1 MSKTYATYGSPLR
14 GLLFALVAVLLVP
27 SMAQAARIKDVAR
40 WEGVGGIQ
48 LQGTG
53 LVVGLQG
60 TGDGGKAATELLR
73 QVIRANTLDI
83 PERSIKAKN
92 VAVVMVQATLP
103 PFVREDA
110 AIDVTVASIGDARW
124 RQGGQLVITP
134 MRDPQNRWTWVT
146 AQGPLMLGGF
156 GASAGGASSRKN
168 STNVGRVPSG
178 GIVVKSA
185 ATRMLD
191 RPDLELSLRE
201 PDWKTAVGM
210 AKTLNAALLGDFAHA
225 LDSGTVRVEVPAQYQ
240 GRVPELVA
248 EVESLQ
254 IRVDAPARVVVNER
268 TGTVVV
274 GSRVA
279 IQTVAVAH
287 GGLTIEV
294 DSQLGISQP
303 AALSGGSTV
312 VLPETDLAATEE
324 GGQLDVVGGVSIGEV
339 VGGLNQLGVAPRDL
353 ITILQMI
360 KAAGALD
367 AEIVVQ

>member
-1 MSKTYATYGSPLR
+1 MSNR
-14 GLLFALVAVLLVP
+14 LLLTVLLLSFCAP
-27 SMAQAARIKDVAR
+27 LDASAARIKDVAR

-103 PFVREDA
+103 PFAREDA
-110 AIDVTVASIGDARW
+110 AIDVTVASIGDARSL
-124 RQGGQLVITP
+124 QGGQLVITP
-134 MRDPQNRWTWVT
+134 LRDPQNRWTWVT
-146 AQGPLMLGGF
+146 AQGSLMLGGF
-156 GASAGGASSRKN
+156 GAAAGGSGARKN

-178 GIVVKSA
+178 GLVVKSA

-191 RPDLELSLRE
+191 RPELLLSLRE

-210 AKTLNAALLGDFAHA
+210 ARTLNASLLGDFAHA
-225 LDSGTVRVEVPAQYQ
+225 LDSGTVRVTVPPQYQ

-248 EVESLQ
+248 SVESLE
-254 IRVDAPARVVVNER
+254 IAIDAPARVVVNER

-294 DSQLGISQP
+294 DTHLGVSQP
-303 AALSGGSTV
+303 SALSGGSTV
-312 VLPETDLAATEE
+312 VIPDTSLTATEQ
-324 GGQLDVVGGVSIGEV
+324 GGKLDVLGGVSIGEV
-339 VGGLNQLGVAPRDL
+339 VGGLNALGVAPRDL

>member
-1 MSKTYATYGSPLR
+1 MSTRPILT
-14 GLLFALVAVLLVP
+14 LFLVGTLVSLAVP
-27 SMAQAARIKDVAR
+27 TDASAARIKDVAR

-103 PFVREDA
+103 PFAREDA
-110 AIDVTVASIGDARW
+110 NVDVTVASIGDARSL
-124 RQGGQLVITP
+124 QGGQLVITP
-134 MRDPQNRWTWVT
+134 LRDPQNRWTWVT

-156 GASAGGASSRKN
+156 GAAAGGSSARKN

-178 GIVVKSA
+178 GLVVKSS

-191 RPDLELSLRE
+191 RPDLLLSLRE
-201 PDWKTAVGM
+201 SDWKTAVGM
-210 AKTLNAALLGDFAHA
+210 AKTLNHALVGDFAHA
-225 LDSGTVRVEVPAQYQ
+225 LDSGTVRVSVPPQYQ

-248 EVESLQ
+248 AVESLE
-254 IRVDAPARVVVNER
+254 IAIDAPARVVVNER

-294 DSQLGISQP
+294 DTDLGVSQP
-303 AALSGGSTV
+303 SALSGGSTV
-312 VLPETDLAATEE
+312 VVPDTTLDATEQ
-324 GGQLDVVGGVSIGEV
+324 GGRLDVVGGVSIGEV